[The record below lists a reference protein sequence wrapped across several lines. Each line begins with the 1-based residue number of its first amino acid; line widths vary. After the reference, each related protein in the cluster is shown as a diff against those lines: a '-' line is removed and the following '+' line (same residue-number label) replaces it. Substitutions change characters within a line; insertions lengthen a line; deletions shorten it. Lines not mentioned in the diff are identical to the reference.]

1 MLELICLAVLL
12 YGAWRGWRNGFITE
26 VISFTGIF
34 LGFYVAYELYRHS
47 HVNLLSLVLIWVAIP
62 LLLNAV
68 AWMVTKTLDKVLVVG
83 SVNKLLG
90 AAAGFLKYSFVLGCI
105 IWALDYVREV
115 KTRVEQNPV
124 VKTLEAV
131 PNYLFPDV
139 IKEVENGGKK

>member
-68 AWMVTKTLDKVLVVG
+68 AWLVTKTLDKVLVVG

-90 AAAGFLKYSFVLGCI
+90 AAAGFLKYAFVLGCI
-105 IWALDYVREV
+105 IWVLDYVREV